1 MGCIFALVDCNNFYA
16 SCERV
21 FNPALERRPIV
32 VLSNNDGCVIARSN
46 EAKALGI
53 SMGVPFFKVRRI
65 VERHDVAV
73 FSSNYALYGDMSRRV
88 MAVLA
93 GLVPRL
99 EVYSIDEAFLDL
111 PGLGAKELSEL
122 GRHIRR
128 TVRQWTGIPVS
139 VGIAPSKTLAKAA
152 NALAKRDLLRQ
163 GVCDLCDPQGREA
176 ALAHLAVEEIW
187 GIGARSGERLRA
199 LGIATA
205 RQLRDSD
212 PAAMRRHFGLV
223 MERIIWEL
231 RGVSC
236 LALTDIRPPRQQI
249 ITSRSFGVRVTS
261 YRDLAEAISHFVSR
275 AAEKL
280 RSQGDNA
287 QALQVFVRTSPFNPG
302 ESFYQNA
309 ATLLLPIPTQDTSVL
324 IRHALQALKQI
335 YRRGYRYQKAGIML
349 LDLVPA
355 SEAQSSL
362 FAAAGEREAAK
373 SHALMHTLDEIN
385 RRMGSGTLR
394 FAAEGTRQ
402 RWRGAAARC
411 SPAYTTRWEDLPLV
425 RA

>member
-1 MGCIFALVDCNNFYA
+1 MGRVFALVDCNNFYA

-21 FNPALERRPIV
+21 FNPALEGRPIV

-53 SMGVPFFKVRRI
+53 PMGAPFFKVRQI
-65 VERHDVAV
+65 VERHGVVV

-111 PGLGAKELSEL
+111 QGPGAQELGEL
-122 GRHIRR
+122 GRRIRR

-139 VGIAPSKTLAKAA
+139 VGMAPSKTLAKIA
-152 NALAKRDLLRQ
+152 NGLAKQNPLRQ
-163 GVCDLCDPQGREA
+163 GVCDLCDPQAREA

-199 LGIATA
+199 RGIATA

-223 MERIIWEL
+223 MERIVWEL

-236 LALTDIRPPRQQI
+236 LALTDVRPPRRQI

-261 YRDLAEAISHFVSR
+261 YRDLAEAISHFASR

-287 QALQVFVRTSPFNPG
+287 QALQVFVRTSPFNGG
-302 ESFYQNA
+302 EPFYQNA
-309 ATLLLPIPTQDTSVL
+309 TTLLLPIPTQDTSLL
-324 IRHALQALKQI
+324 IHHALLGLRQI

-355 SEAQSSL
+355 LRAQATL
-362 FAAAGEREAAK
+362 FAAAEEREAAR
-373 SHALMHTLDEIN
+373 SQALMHTLDEIN
-385 RRMGSGTLR
+385 RRMGSGALR
-394 FAAEGTRQ
+394 YAAEGTRQ
-402 RWRGAAARC
+402 RWRGAAAKC